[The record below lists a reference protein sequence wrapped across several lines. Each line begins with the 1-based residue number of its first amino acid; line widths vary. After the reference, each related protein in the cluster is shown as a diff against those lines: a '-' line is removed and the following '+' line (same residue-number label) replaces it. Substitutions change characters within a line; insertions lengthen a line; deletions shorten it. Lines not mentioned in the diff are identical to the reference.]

1 MSEQNP
7 PDWLFP
13 KAAEQRAAQEEKGL
27 AWAQRYLV
35 FVQDPRARELLEH
48 WTKTE
53 RRRSLPP
60 NASAQEYAY
69 YNARR
74 DIFEGIHAEIEFA
87 QNGLNQPRARTT
99 NGS

>member
-1 MSEQNP
+1 MSIDDNA
-7 PDWLFP
+7 DWLFP
-13 KAAEQRAAQEEKGL
+13 HAAGQKAAQEEKGL
-27 AWAQRYLV
+27 AWAQKYLV

-99 NGS
+99 NA